1 MVDIARAPKPK
12 TGKYVLYGVG
22 AVAVV
27 IVTIVLAQLKPA
39 APTVERSIVS
49 IDSVRQGDMIREVRG
64 PGTLVPEHI
73 RRVVALNSAR
83 VDRIVAQVGQQVT
96 PESVLLEMSNP
107 DVDIQAMQAQQT
119 HNDARSQLVTLRV
132 NLQRGL
138 LSQQTVVAAAK
149 TSNVQA
155 SQQALEADNMLAKQ
169 LISQAEYNSRKASAE
184 EAATRYRVAQEEL
197 DLLRSSIDSQI
208 SVQTQNVERL
218 KQIAAFRESLKQS
231 LTLRAGDSGI
241 LQELSAGAGGT
252 LLEPGQWV
260 NAGMALAKIVQPGKL
275 KAVIRIPETQ
285 AKDVN
290 IGQSATVDTRNG
302 IVNGHVARIDPA
314 SSGGTVTVDVSL
326 DGKLPNGARPDLN
339 VDGTIM
345 IQKLTNVIFTGR
357 PAYGQEGATVG
368 MFRLEDG
375 GKTAVRVQVR
385 LGANSVNAV
394 QILAGLKP
402 GDKVI
407 LSDMTQWDNTDRVRI
422 K

>member
-12 TGKYVLYGVG
+12 TGKYALYGAG
-22 AVAVV
+22 AVAIV
-27 IVTIVLAQLKPA
+27 IITIILARLKPA
-39 APTVERSIVS
+39 SPTVERSIIS

-119 HNDARSQLVTLRV
+119 YNESRSQLVTLRV
-132 NLQRGL
+132 NLQRGVL
-138 LSQQTVVAAAK
+138 TQQTTVAAAK
-149 TSNVQA
+149 TANVQA
-155 SQQALEADNMLAKQ
+155 SQQAIEGDNMLAKQ
-169 LISQAEYNSRKASAE
+169 LISKAEYNSRKASAE
-184 EAATRYRVAQEEL
+184 EAATRYRVAQEEY

-208 SVQTQNVERL
+208 SVQTQNVDRL
-218 KQIAAFRESLKQS
+218 KQIAAFRESLKAS

-285 AKDVN
+285 AKDVS

-302 IVNGHVARIDPA
+302 IVKGHVARIDPA

-326 DGKLPNGARPDLN
+326 DGALPNGARPDLN
-339 VDGTIM
+339 VDGTIQ

-357 PAYGQEGATVG
+357 PAYGQDGATVG
-368 MFRLEDG
+368 MFKLEADG
-375 GKTAVRVQVR
+375 KGAIRVQVR
-385 LGANSVNAV
+385 LGVSSVNAV
-394 QILAGLKP
+394 QIIAGLKP

-422 K
+422 R